1 MSLRFK
7 RISDM
12 SINEWYKPSP
22 NGSFIIGF
30 SHIIGFTPH
39 YWFHPNIGFTLIIGF
54 IIGFSH
60 IEKLLC
66 TSSDNVAF
74 SPVV

>member
-1 MSLRFK
+1 MIK

-30 SHIIGFTPH
+30 SHMIGFTPH

-54 IIGFSH
+54 IIGFR
-60 IEKLLC
+60 E
-66 TSSDNVAF
+66 TSLYLQR
-74 SPVV
+74 